1 MLELEKVLEEL
12 RERNMNF
19 LDLQIVDEI
28 NCQLDYNDKTFT
40 TKNKEKL
47 LSYIRNVYLKSDNL
61 SIETIT
67 RATIDKFDE
76 LDDMSIYDLLDYAC
90 YY

>member
-12 RERNMNF
+12 RERNINF

-76 LDDMSIYDLLDYAC
+76 LDDMSTYDLLDYAC